1 MTGKKALRPWNT
13 RRTSLTGVT
22 PRVLVVEDDP
32 TVREITRRYLGDAG
46 YVVDEAADGPAG
58 LRSARTDPPDAVVLD
73 VMLPGLSGLEVC
85 RALRDLHP
93 ALPIVMLSALGNEGD
108 RVAGLE
114 FGADDYVTKPF
125 SARELVL
132 RVAAVL
138 RRAGAATPVPAAPLV
153 DGDLVV
159 DPSARTA
166 RRGDA
171 DLPLTG
177 REFDL
182 LAFLLAH
189 PGRAYNRAELL
200 AEVWGWEFGDQSTVT
215 VHVRR
220 LREKIEPDP
229 THPRRIATVWGTGY
243 RYDPWVPEMITD
255 DRRAVRG
262 GAAGAAVLPARRRGG
277 RRGAA
282 ADPAAFAHRH
292 DGRARARAARR
303 RAGRGARRER
313 VHVHAQLADTV
324 VVCLVVAAVTV
335 PAGLLLGR
343 RVAREAMWQ
352 REAAEA
358 ERRSEESRRRLVAG
372 MSHDLRSPLA
382 GICGMADAL
391 VDGVVREPA
400 EVRDYLGR
408 IRREASRMT
417 AMVEDLFQLS
427 RATSGTLQLTL
438 EPLAL
443 AEAASDAV
451 AAESQP
457 DVAVVAER
465 PETWPTVL
473 GSDTDLTRVLRN
485 VLANAVRHTPAGG
498 TVRLSAGARGGE
510 AWLHVDDGCG
520 GVPEADLPFLFDV
533 GYRGSGARTPSEHS
547 GAGLGLSIA
556 RGLMAAQGGGISL
569 VNHGEG
575 CRVEIT
581 LAVAAPVARVAT

>member
-1 MTGKKALRPWNT
+1 M
-13 RRTSLTGVT
+13 
-22 PRVLVVEDDP
+22 
-32 TVREITRRYLGDAG
+32 I
-46 YVVDEAADGPAG
+46 DG
-58 LRSARTDPPDAVVLD
+58 LF
-73 VMLPGLSGLEVC
+73 E
-85 RALRDLHP
+85 
-93 ALPIVMLSALGNEGD
+93 
-108 RVAGLE
+108 
-114 FGADDYVTKPF
+114 
-125 SARELVL
+125 
-132 RVAAVL
+132 
-138 RRAGAATPVPAAPLV
+138 AAPLALLFSLPV
-153 DGDLVV
+153 AVV
-159 DPSARTA
+159 
-166 RRGDA
+166 G
-171 DLPLTG
+171 G
-177 REFDL
+177 VVL
-182 LAFLLAH
+182 L
-189 PGRAYNRAELL
+189 
-200 AEVWGWEFGDQSTVT
+200 
-215 VHVRR
+215 
-220 LREKIEPDP
+220 
-229 THPRRIATVWGTGY
+229 RI
-243 RYDPWVPEMITD
+243 
-255 DRRAVRG
+255 
-262 GAAGAAVLPARRRGG
+262 RRRSLTATMVALVLVPL
-277 RRGAA
+277 AA
-282 ADPAAFAHRH
+282 ALVGVLGVSGFMYTP
-292 DGRARARAARR
+292 
-303 RAGRGARRER
+303 
-313 VHVHAQLADTV
+313 QLADTV

-533 GYRGSGARTPSEHS
+533 GYRGSGARTPTEHS

-581 LAVAAPVARVAT
+581 LAVAAPVARVTT

>member
-1 MTGKKALRPWNT
+1 VTGKKALRPWNT

-138 RRAGAATPVPAAPLV
+138 RRAGAAAPAAPLV

-220 LREKIEPDP
+220 LREKIEQDP

-243 RYDPWVPEMITD
+243 RYDPWVPEMIT
-255 DRRAVRG
+255 R
-262 GAAGAAVLPARRRGG
+262 
-277 RRGAA
+277 
-282 ADPAAFAHRH
+282 
-292 DGRARARAARR
+292 
-303 RAGRGARRER
+303 
-313 VHVHAQLADTV
+313 
-324 VVCLVVAAVTV
+324 
-335 PAGLLLGR
+335 
-343 RVAREAMWQ
+343 
-352 REAAEA
+352 
-358 ERRSEESRRRLVAG
+358 
-372 MSHDLRSPLA
+372 
-382 GICGMADAL
+382 
-391 VDGVVREPA
+391 
-400 EVRDYLGR
+400 
-408 IRREASRMT
+408 
-417 AMVEDLFQLS
+417 
-427 RATSGTLQLTL
+427 
-438 EPLAL
+438 
-443 AEAASDAV
+443 
-451 AAESQP
+451 
-457 DVAVVAER
+457 
-465 PETWPTVL
+465 
-473 GSDTDLTRVLRN
+473 
-485 VLANAVRHTPAGG
+485 
-498 TVRLSAGARGGE
+498 
-510 AWLHVDDGCG
+510 
-520 GVPEADLPFLFDV
+520 
-533 GYRGSGARTPSEHS
+533 
-547 GAGLGLSIA
+547 
-556 RGLMAAQGGGISL
+556 
-569 VNHGEG
+569 
-575 CRVEIT
+575 
-581 LAVAAPVARVAT
+581 

>member
-1 MTGKKALRPWNT
+1 MTGKKALRPWST

-138 RRAGAATPVPAAPLV
+138 RRAGAAAPMQAAPLV

-166 RRGDA
+166 RRGGA

-243 RYDPWVPEMITD
+243 RYDRAVPE
-255 DRRAVRG
+255 
-262 GAAGAAVLPARRRGG
+262 
-277 RRGAA
+277 
-282 ADPAAFAHRH
+282 
-292 DGRARARAARR
+292 
-303 RAGRGARRER
+303 R
-313 VHVHAQLADTV
+313 V
-324 VVCLVVAAVTV
+324 
-335 PAGLLLGR
+335 
-343 RVAREAMWQ
+343 
-352 REAAEA
+352 
-358 ERRSEESRRRLVAG
+358 
-372 MSHDLRSPLA
+372 
-382 GICGMADAL
+382 
-391 VDGVVREPA
+391 
-400 EVRDYLGR
+400 
-408 IRREASRMT
+408 T
-417 AMVEDLFQLS
+417 A
-427 RATSGTLQLTL
+427 
-438 EPLAL
+438 
-443 AEAASDAV
+443 
-451 AAESQP
+451 
-457 DVAVVAER
+457 
-465 PETWPTVL
+465 
-473 GSDTDLTRVLRN
+473 
-485 VLANAVRHTPAGG
+485 
-498 TVRLSAGARGGE
+498 
-510 AWLHVDDGCG
+510 
-520 GVPEADLPFLFDV
+520 
-533 GYRGSGARTPSEHS
+533 
-547 GAGLGLSIA
+547 
-556 RGLMAAQGGGISL
+556 
-569 VNHGEG
+569 
-575 CRVEIT
+575 
-581 LAVAAPVARVAT
+581 